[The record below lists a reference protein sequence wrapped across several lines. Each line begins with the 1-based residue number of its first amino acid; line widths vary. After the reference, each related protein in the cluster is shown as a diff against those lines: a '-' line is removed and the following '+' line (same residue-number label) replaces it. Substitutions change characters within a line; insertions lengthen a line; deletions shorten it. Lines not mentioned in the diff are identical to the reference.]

1 MPELPEVETVCRDL
15 RSHNVIGVPIEEV
28 AVLWERSIGSM
39 GVDDFSIGLI
49 HRKIEHIDRRGKYI
63 HFHLD
68 DGQSLFI
75 HLRMSGSLS
84 VRERYSTPD
93 AHDRIILGFETS
105 ELVFHDPRKFGRMLL
120 TKNPAVVTDKLGP
133 EPLSAQL
140 TETLFYE
147 RLHRKRG
154 RLKSI
159 LLDQSFIAGIGNIYA
174 DESLFIAG
182 LHPCRTGEDLSRDE
196 ASTLLHAIRFAL
208 NQGIESRGTS
218 LGDGEGNFASG
229 GRTGSNSTNLH
240 VFRRTDL
247 PCPRCSTKIERIVV
261 GQRSTHFCPNCQKA
275 KKNSL
280 HCKESVR

>member
-15 RSHNVIGVPIEEV
+15 RSHNVVGVPIEEV
-28 AVLWERSIGSM
+28 SVLWERSIGSM
-39 GVDDFSIGLI
+39 GVDDFYAGLT
-49 HRKIEHIDRRGKYI
+49 HRSIEHIDRRGKYI
-63 HFHLD
+63 HIHLD
-68 DGQSLFI
+68 DRQSLLI

-84 VRERYSTPD
+84 VRKRNSPPD
-93 AHDRIILGFETS
+93 IHDRIILRFASS

-120 TKNPAVVTDKLGP
+120 TRNPAVVTDRLGP
-133 EPLSAQL
+133 EPLSAEF
-140 TETLFYE
+140 TETMFYE
-147 RLHRKRG
+147 RLHRRRG

-182 LHPCRTGEDLSRDE
+182 LHPCRTGADLSRDE
-196 ASTLLHAIRFAL
+196 ASALLHAIRFAL

-229 GRTGSNSTNLH
+229 GRTGSNGTNLH

-261 GQRSTHFCPNCQKA
+261 GQRSTHFCPNCQKR

-280 HCKESVR
+280 QCKESVR